1 MAEMVEL
8 TEETDVS
15 IAGPG
20 LGMTARKRVLK
31 AIVIPILVLYALLTL
46 FPFYVLFVRTFVGT
60 KDSADL
66 HLWLPPQE
74 EISLDAEI
82 GNISIFFN
90 LDIGEFKKAMGIRG
104 YVAPRTTLGQIAAK
118 YDIPEQEI
126 QRYFAKFGRF
136 NGWVILLEEG
146 KLWSAMGRSA
156 LITVG
161 SIVGLNL
168 LSICTGY
175 GLAGL
180 RRRDQI
186 WVYNLFLVQSVI
198 PVMLIIVPQFMVVQ
212 WFTSLFPPTDF
223 WRDFAQILSL
233 ILLNIKGGALST
245 MLFTSAIGAIP
256 LDIEESAMIDG
267 ASRLQYFR
275 GILLPLM
282 KVPIASMTVI
292 ALPLF
297 WNQFLEPFVY
307 LDPDNTTLLPLIQ
320 NYSGQYTTNYQ
331 VVYTA
336 IFVSIIPLVVLYLV
350 FRRWF
355 IRGALA
361 GAVKG

>member
-1 MAEMVEL
+1 
-8 TEETDVS
+8 
-15 IAGPG
+15 
-20 LGMTARKRVLK
+20 
-31 AIVIPILVLYALLTL
+31 
-46 FPFYVLFVRTFVGT
+46 
-60 KDSADL
+60 
-66 HLWLPPQE
+66 
-74 EISLDAEI
+74 
-82 GNISIFFN
+82 
-90 LDIGEFKKAMGIRG
+90 
-104 YVAPRTTLGQIAAK
+104 
-118 YDIPEQEI
+118 
-126 QRYFAKFGRF
+126 
-136 NGWVILLEEG
+136 
-146 KLWSAMGRSA
+146 
-156 LITVG
+156 
-161 SIVGLNL
+161 
-168 LSICTGY
+168 
-175 GLAGL
+175 
-180 RRRDQI
+180 
-186 WVYNLFLVQSVI
+186 
-198 PVMLIIVPQFMVVQ
+198 MLIIVPQFMVVQ
-212 WFTSLFPPTDF
+212 WFTGLFPPTDG
-223 WRDFAQILSL
+223 WRDFAQLLSL
-233 ILLNIKGGALST
+233 VLLNIRGGALST

>member
-1 MAEMVEL
+1 MTALVER
-8 TEETDVS
+8 TEELDVS
-15 IAGPG
+15 VTGSKFG
-20 LGMTARKRVLK
+20 VTARKRMLK
-31 AIVIPILVLYALLTL
+31 AIVIPILVLYALFSL

-60 KDSADL
+60 KDAADL

-74 EISLDAEI
+74 DISLDAEI

-90 LDIGEFKKAMGIRG
+90 LDIGEFKDAMGIKG
-104 YVAPRTTLGQIAAK
+104 YIAPRTTLGQIAAK
-118 YDIPEQEI
+118 YDVPEDEI
-126 QRYFAKFGRF
+126 KRYFAKFGRF

-156 LITVG
+156 LITVV
-161 SIVGLNL
+161 SMVGINL
-168 LSICTGY
+168 FSICTGY

-180 RRRDQI
+180 RRKDQMF
-186 WVYNLFLVQSVI
+186 VYNLFLVQSVI
-198 PVMLIIVPQFMVVQ
+198 PTMLIIVPQFMVVQ
-212 WFTSLFPPTDF
+212 WFTRLFPGTDF
-223 WRDFAQILSL
+223 WRDFAQLFSL
-233 ILLNIKGGALST
+233 ILLNVRGGAMST
-245 MLFTSAIGAIP
+245 MLFTSAIGGIP
-256 LDIEESAMIDG
+256 RDIEESAMIDG

-292 ALPLF
+292 SLPWF

-336 IFVSIIPLVVLYLV
+336 IFVSILPLVVLYLA